1 MGTYHTGVN
10 GKGLLPHPSWERL
23 GRAGGREN
31 GGGSEWGAWKELKRQ
46 RLTVVIKRKMTDE
59 K

>member
-1 MGTYHTGVN
+1 MGTYHTRIN
-10 GKGLLPHPSWERL
+10 RKALLPHPSWERL
-23 GRAGGREN
+23 GRTGGRGN
-31 GGGSEWGAWKELKRQ
+31 GDSSEWGAWEELKRQ

>member
-1 MGTYHTGVN
+1 MGTCHTGVN
-10 GKGLLPHPSWERL
+10 GKALLPHPSWERL
-23 GRAGGREN
+23 GGAGGRGN